1 MSENGSGFLSNQELK
16 LILFG
21 GKGGAGKTTSA
32 AACAIHLAQNNRYK
46 RILLVST
53 DPAHSLGDSFGFRIG
68 NRITPIKDGP
78 GLSALEIDASQLL
91 EDFKE
96 KHGDAIKKLADR
108 GTYFDQQDIADFFD
122 LSLPGLDEFM
132 AIIKVADIIKSNE
145 YDLVILDTAPTGH
158 TIRLLELP
166 DQMLKWVDVFDLMQH
181 KHRYMSKRF
190 TGRYVKDDADQFLE
204 TMSGDAKRVRTLL
217 KNSETTEF
225 VPVTIPEPLSI
236 DETERLLSTLKR
248 HRIPVKN
255 IIVNRIIGGDGCVF
269 CSSKRR
275 EQQEHM
281 REIEENF
288 KEYNLF
294 KIPLFPEEIRRVNEL
309 KEFASTLFDKTF
321 QSQPSAVVPS
331 STGVSTQDRPV
342 SSNSRLSDILNKDLQ
357 FILFGGKGGV
367 GKTSMASATALY
379 IADQNPKKKVL
390 VFSTDPAHSL
400 SDSFGYLIG
409 NKITPIYACGNLDAL
424 EIDATKLVEDFKD
437 EYREGIEEIF
447 DSFVGDKAN
456 IVFDREVMTELI
468 SLSPPGLDE
477 LMALKKIMEFSEEE
491 KYDLF
496 VLDTSPS
503 GHLLRF
509 LELPSLVRDW
519 LRTTFKLL
527 LKYKEVMGLNKTAQ
541 ELLSL
546 SKSIKRI
553 QKTLTDPEK
562 CEFVAITI
570 PEAMGIAE
578 TERLVSTLKRLEITC
593 RHVALN
599 MLIPPTECGFCTP
612 KREEQQ
618 EYVQEA
624 KRKFSD
630 PQDPNSDYQ
639 VSEIPLFPH
648 EIKGVDSLTE
658 LSEVMYEKSKVAKGV
673 GVLKSVLQSIRLC

>member
-1 MSENGSGFLSNQELK
+1 VKQENGLTFLSNKDLK

-21 GKGGAGKTTSA
+21 GKGGSGKTTSA
-32 AACAIHLAQNNRYK
+32 VATAIHLAQNNRYK

-53 DPAHSLGDSFGFRIG
+53 DPAHSLGDSFDFRIG
-68 NRITPIKDGP
+68 SQITPINNVP

-108 GTYFDQQDIADFFD
+108 GTYFDQQDIADFFN

-166 DQMLKWVDVFDLMQH
+166 DQMLKWVDVFNLMQH
-181 KHRYMSKRF
+181 KHRFMSKRF
-190 TGRYVKDDADQFLE
+190 TGRYVKDDADEFLE
-204 TMSGDAKRVRTLL
+204 IMTRDVGRVRILL

-225 VPVTIPEPLSI
+225 APVTIPEPLSI
-236 DETERLLSTLKR
+236 NETERLLLTLKN
-248 HRIPVKN
+248 HKISVKN
-255 IIVNRIIGGDGCVF
+255 IIVNRIIGGEGCVF
-269 CSSKRR
+269 CFSKRR
-275 EQQEHM
+275 EQQGHI
-281 REIEENF
+281 REIEEKF

-294 KIPLFPEEIRRVNEL
+294 KIPLFPEEIRGINGL
-309 KEFASTLFDKTF
+309 KEFASALFDKTF
-321 QSQPSAVVPS
+321 QYEPAAVVPS
-331 STGVSTQDRPV
+331 STGMSTQDR
-342 SSNSRLSDILNKDLQ
+342 SASLNSKLSDIFNKDLQ
-357 FILFGGKGGV
+357 LVLFGGKGGV

-379 IADQNPKKKVL
+379 MAKQNPKKKVL

-400 SDSFGYLIG
+400 SDSFGFLIG
-409 NKITPIYACGNLDAL
+409 NKITPIYTCGNLDAL
-424 EIDATKLVEDFKD
+424 EIDATELIEGFKD
-437 EYREGIEEIF
+437 EYREGIEEVF
-447 DSFVGDKAN
+447 NSFVGDKTN
-456 IVFDREVMTELI
+456 IVFDGEVMSELI
-468 SLSPPGLDE
+468 SLTPPGLDE

-496 VLDTSPS
+496 VLDTSPT

-509 LELPSLVRDW
+509 LELPSLVQDW
-519 LRTTFKLL
+519 LRAIFKLL
-527 LKYKEVMGLNKTAQ
+527 LEYKEVAFLNKTA
-541 ELLSL
+541 ESLLSL

-553 QKTLTDPEK
+553 QKTLTDSEK
-562 CEFVAITI
+562 SEFVAITI

-593 RHVALN
+593 QHVALN
-599 MLIPPTECGFCTP
+599 MLIPPTRCGFCTR

-618 EYVQEA
+618 EYVREA
-624 KRKFSD
+624 LRKF
-630 PQDPNSDYQ
+630 SDYQ

-648 EIKGVDSLTE
+648 EIKGIDSLTE
-658 LSEVMYEKSKVAKGV
+658 LSEVMYEKKEAKGI
-673 GVLKSVLQSIRLC
+673 GVLKSILQGIKVS

>member
-1 MSENGSGFLSNQELK
+1 MLENGSGFLSNKDLR

-21 GKGGAGKTTSA
+21 GKGGTGKTTSA
-32 AACAIHLAQNNRYK
+32 AACAIHLAQINKDK

-53 DPAHSLGDSFGFRIG
+53 DPAHSLGDSFDLPIG
-68 NRITPIKDGP
+68 NQITPVKDVA
-78 GLSALEIDASQLL
+78 GLDALEIDASKLL

-108 GTYFDQQDIADFFD
+108 GTYFDQQDIADFFN

-132 AIIKVADIIKSNE
+132 AIIKVADISKSKH
-145 YDLVILDTAPTGH
+145 YDLIILDTAPTGH

-190 TGRYVKDDADQFLE
+190 TGRYVKDDADEFLE
-204 TMSGDAKRVRTLL
+204 TMSGDAKRVRAFL

-225 VPVTIPEPLSI
+225 APVTILEPLSI
-236 DETERLLSTLKR
+236 NETERLLSTLKN
-248 HRIPVKN
+248 HKIPVKS
-255 IIVNRIIGGDGCVF
+255 IIVNRIIGGEGCVF

-275 EQQEHM
+275 EQQGHM
-281 REIEENF
+281 REIEEKF
-288 KEYNLF
+288 KDYDLF
-294 KIPLFPEEIRRVNEL
+294 KIPLFPEEIRGINDL
-309 KEFASTLFDKTF
+309 KEFASALFDKT
-321 QSQPSAVVPS
+321 SQYELADIVPS
-331 STGVSTQDRPV
+331 STGISTQDRPV
-342 SSNSRLSDILNKDLQ
+342 SSDSKLSDIFNKDLQ
-357 FILFGGKGGV
+357 FILLGGKGGV
-367 GKTSMASATALY
+367 GKTSMASATALH
-379 IADQNPKKKVL
+379 IAGQNPQKKVL

-400 SDSFGYLIG
+400 SDSFGCPVG
-409 NKITPIYACGNLDAL
+409 NKITAINACGNLYAL
-424 EIDATKLVEDFKD
+424 EIDATQLVENFKD

-477 LMALKKIMEFSEEE
+477 IMALKKIMEFSDDE
-491 KYDLF
+491 KYDLY
-496 VLDTSPS
+496 VLDTSPT

-527 LKYKEVMGLNKTAQ
+527 LKYKEVVGLNKTAQ

-578 TERLVSTLKRLEITC
+578 TERLLSTLKRLEISC

-599 MLIPPTECGFCTP
+599 MLIPPTKCGFCTR

-624 KRKFSD
+624 LRKFSD
-630 PQDPNSDYQ
+630 YL

-648 EIKGVDSLTE
+648 EIKGIDSLTE
-658 LSEVMYEKSKVAKGV
+658 LSEVMYERRVAKGV
-673 GVLKSVLQSIRLC
+673 GVLKSILQGIKLF

>member
-16 LILFG
+16 LLLFG
-21 GKGGAGKTTSA
+21 GKGGTGKTTSA
-32 AACAIHLAQNNRYK
+32 AACAIHLAQINK
-46 RILLVST
+46 DMRILLVST
-53 DPAHSLGDSFGFRIG
+53 DPAHSLGDSFDFPIG
-68 NRITPIKDGP
+68 NQITPIKDVP
-78 GLSALEIDASQLL
+78 GLSALEIDASELL
-91 EDFKE
+91 EDFKK

-108 GTYFDQQDIADFFD
+108 GTYFDQQDIADFFN

-132 AIIKVADIIKSNE
+132 AIIKVADILKSKH
-145 YDLVILDTAPTGH
+145 YDLIILDTAPTGH

-190 TGRYVKDDADQFLE
+190 TGRYVKDDADEFLE

-225 VPVTIPEPLSI
+225 APVTIPEPLSI
-236 DETERLLSTLKR
+236 NETERLLSTLKN
-248 HRIPVKN
+248 HKIPVKS
-255 IIVNRIIGGDGCVF
+255 IIVNRIIEGEGCVF

-275 EQQEHM
+275 EQQGHI
-281 REIEENF
+281 REIEEKF
-288 KEYNLF
+288 KEYNLL
-294 KIPLFPEEIRRVNEL
+294 KIPLFPEEIRRINGL
-309 KEFASTLFDKTF
+309 KEFASALFDKT
-321 QSQPSAVVPS
+321 SQYELADIVPS
-331 STGVSTQDRPV
+331 STGISTQDRPAD
-342 SSNSRLSDILNKDLQ
+342 SDSKLSDIFNKDLR

-367 GKTSMASATALY
+367 GKTSMASATALH
-379 IADQNPKKKVL
+379 IAGQNPKKKVL

-400 SDSFGYLIG
+400 SDSFGCPVG
-409 NKITPIYACGNLDAL
+409 NKITAINACGNLYAL
-424 EIDATKLVEDFKD
+424 EIDATQVVENFKD

-447 DSFVGDKAN
+447 NSFVGDNAN

-477 LMALKKIMEFSEEE
+477 LMALRRIMELSEEE
-491 KYDLF
+491 KYDLY
-496 VLDTSPS
+496 VLDTSPT

-541 ELLSL
+541 QLLSL

-578 TERLVSTLKRLEITC
+578 TERLLSTLKRLEISS
-593 RHVALN
+593 RHVAFN
-599 MLIPPTECGFCTP
+599 MLIPPTRCGFCVG

-618 EYVQEA
+618 KYVKEA

-630 PQDPNSDYQ
+630 YL

-648 EIKGVDSLTE
+648 EIKGIDSLTE
-658 LSEVMYEKSKVAKGV
+658 LSEVMYDKKVAKGV
-673 GVLKSVLQSIRLC
+673 GVLKSVLQSIGLS

>member
-1 MSENGSGFLSNQELK
+1 MSENGSTFLSNQELK

-21 GKGGAGKTTSA
+21 GKGGTGKTTSA
-32 AACAIHLAQNNRYK
+32 VATAIHLAQNNQYK

-53 DPAHSLGDSFGFRIG
+53 DPAHSLGDSFGFGIG
-68 NRITPIKDGP
+68 NRITPIKDVP
-78 GLSALEIDASQLL
+78 GLSALEIDASELL
-91 EDFKE
+91 EDFKK

-132 AIIKVADIIKSNE
+132 AIIKVADILKSNE

-190 TGRYVKDDADQFLE
+190 TGRYVKDDADEFLE

-217 KNSETTEF
+217 RNSETTEF
-225 VPVTIPEPLSI
+225 APVTIPEPLSI
-236 DETERLLSTLKR
+236 NETERLLLTLKN
-248 HRIPVKN
+248 HKIPVKN
-255 IIVNRIIGGDGCVF
+255 IIVNRIIGRDGCVF

-275 EQQEHM
+275 EQQGHI
-281 REIEENF
+281 REIEEKF
-288 KEYNLF
+288 KDYDLF
-294 KIPLFPEEIRRVNEL
+294 KMPLFPKEIRGINGL
-309 KEFASTLFDKTF
+309 KEFASALFDKT
-321 QSQPSAVVPS
+321 SQYEPVDIVPPL
-331 STGVSTQDRPV
+331 TGISTQDRSV
-342 SSNSRLSDILNKDLQ
+342 SSNSRLSDIFNRDLQ

-379 IADQNPKKKVL
+379 MAKQNPQKKVL

-409 NKITPIYACGNLDAL
+409 NKITPVYACGNLDAL
-424 EIDATKLVEDFKD
+424 EIDATQLVEDLKH
-437 EYREGIEEIF
+437 EYREEIEEAFHNFLGNKLDI
-447 DSFVGDKAN
+447 K
-456 IVFDREVMTELI
+456 FDREVMSELI
-468 SLSPPGLDE
+468 SLTPPGLDE
-477 LMALKKIMEFSEEE
+477 IMALKKIMEFSEEE

-519 LRTTFKLL
+519 LKALFKLV
-527 LKYKEVMGLNKTAQ
+527 LKYKEVIGLNKTAQ

-562 CEFVAITI
+562 TEFVAITI

-578 TERLVSTLKRLEITC
+578 TERLLSALERLKIPC
-593 RHVALN
+593 RQVVIN
-599 MLIPPTECGFCTP
+599 MLTPPTRCGFCAP
-612 KREEQQ
+612 KREKERK
-618 EYVQEA
+618 YVQEA
-624 KRKFSD
+624 LRKFSD
-630 PQDPNSDYQ
+630 YLI
-639 VSEIPLFPH
+639 SEIPLFPH

-658 LSEVMYEKSKVAKGV
+658 LSEVMYEKKEARGV

>member
-21 GKGGAGKTTSA
+21 GKGGTGKTTSA
-32 AACAIHLAQNNRYK
+32 AACAIHLAQINK
-46 RILLVST
+46 DMRILLVST

-68 NRITPIKDGP
+68 NRITPIKDVP

-217 KNSETTEF
+217 RNSETTEF

-236 DETERLLSTLKR
+236 NETERLLFTLKN
-248 HRIPVKN
+248 HRIPVKS

-275 EQQEHM
+275 EQQGHI
-281 REIEENF
+281 REIEEKF

-294 KIPLFPEEIRRVNEL
+294 KIPLFPEEIRGINDL
-309 KEFASTLFDKTF
+309 KEFASALFDKA
-321 QSQPSAVVPS
+321 SQYEPADTVPS
-331 STGVSTQDRPV
+331 SIGISTQDRLV
-342 SSNSRLSDILNKDLQ
+342 SSNSKLSDIFNKDLQ

-379 IADQNPKKKVL
+379 LAKQNPKKKIL

-409 NKITPIYACGNLDAL
+409 NNIMPIIACANLDAL
-424 EIDATKLVEDFKD
+424 EIDAAKLVEDFKD

-477 LMALKKIMEFSEEE
+477 LMALRKIIELSEEE
-491 KYDLF
+491 KYDLY
-496 VLDTSPS
+496 VLDTAPT

-519 LRTTFKLL
+519 LRAIFKLL

-541 ELLSL
+541 KLLSL

-562 CEFVAITI
+562 TEFVAITI

-578 TERLVSTLKRLEITC
+578 TERLVSALTRLEISC
-593 RHVALN
+593 RHVVLN
-599 MLIPPTECGFCTP
+599 MLIPPTRCGFCAR
-612 KREEQQ
+612 KREKEKK
-618 EYVQEA
+618 YVQEA
-624 KRKFSD
+624 LRKFSD
-630 PQDPNSDYQ
+630 YR

-658 LSEVMYEKSKVAKGV
+658 LSEVMYEKKEAKGI